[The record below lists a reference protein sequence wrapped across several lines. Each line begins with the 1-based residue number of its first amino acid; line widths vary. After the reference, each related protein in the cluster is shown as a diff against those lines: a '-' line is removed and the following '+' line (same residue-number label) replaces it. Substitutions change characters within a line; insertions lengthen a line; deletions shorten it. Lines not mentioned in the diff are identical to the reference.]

1 MVLLAHDAQQG
12 AEDGSTE
19 HHLLGKRRQD
29 ADSHIAP
36 RLLHERCE
44 YLLGILV
51 HLDAYLLIDELQ
63 GNDGSQRRT
72 MPPREACPKAW
83 KADNCG

>member
-1 MVLLAHDAQQG
+1 MVLLAHKTQQG
-12 AEDGSTE
+12 AENGSTE
-19 HHLLGKRRQD
+19 HNLLSKRRQN

-63 GNDGSQRRT
+63 RMMVPRVNNATQRSVAQGLESR
-72 MPPREACPKAW
+72 
-83 KADNCG
+83 